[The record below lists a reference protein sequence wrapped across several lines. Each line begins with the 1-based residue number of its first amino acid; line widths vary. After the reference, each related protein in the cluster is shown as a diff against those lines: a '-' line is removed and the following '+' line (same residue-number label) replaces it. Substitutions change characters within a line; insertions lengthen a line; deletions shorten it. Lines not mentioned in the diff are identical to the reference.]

1 MDYIDWMILK
11 FVVVVV
17 AAFLYGLFG
26 GVTEQEEEGQ
36 SGASDR
42 PER

>member
-26 GVTEQEEEGQ
+26 GVTEQGEAGRNDSEG
-36 SGASDR
+36 
-42 PER
+42 E